1 MASCVRGVLAWRGTG
16 RDPGS
21 DGPRGRAKRAKR
33 PRGWHLVVSA
43 KPEGFSAAVPDR
55 KTRRPTRPLQKATRA
70 LSEDAI
76 GQLKLSR
83 GGLSRWCNTAS
94 KQFLMYTVHTP
105 SRVSNGARLS
115 ESELK
120 IEAGLALP
128 QNARRSPPGPASGL
142 PSNARAA
149 ATAAIAGTPRAPPPQ
164 QTSHPARPLADERYL
179 VVRKAA
185 LEDAHDLPAVRQG
198 LLPPAEEGVRL
209 VRLPGRQ
216 DAPV

>member
-1 MASCVRGVLAWRGTG
+1 MA
-16 RDPGS
+16 P
-21 DGPRGRAKRAKR
+21 
-33 PRGWHLVVSA
+33 A

-83 GGLSRWCNTAS
+83 GGLSRWCDTAS
-94 KQFLMYTVHTP
+94 KQFLMYTDHTP
-105 SRVSNGARLS
+105 SRVSNGARVG

-120 IEAGLALP
+120 MRLGVHCS
-128 QNARRSPPGPASGL
+128 QNARRRYLSPTSGL
-142 PSNARAA
+142 PRLHSFRRGATPPLRAR
-149 ATAAIAGTPRAPPPQ
+149 PRSRP

-185 LEDAHDLPAVRQG
+185 LEDAHDLPAMRQG